1 MNDGKIAEGELR
13 RLFGDR
19 IPLEAVDI
27 LLHCPPDWTVERVR
41 QEIRAIAEHPK
52 RNEKAPR
59 G

>member
-1 MNDGKIAEGELR
+1 LR

-52 RNEKAPR
+52 HNEKPR
-59 G
+59 ADDRRGEGR